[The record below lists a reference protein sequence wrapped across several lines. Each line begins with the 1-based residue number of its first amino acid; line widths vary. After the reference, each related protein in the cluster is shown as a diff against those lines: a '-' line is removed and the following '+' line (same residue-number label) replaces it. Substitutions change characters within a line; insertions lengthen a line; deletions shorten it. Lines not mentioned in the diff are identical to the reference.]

1 MKIDL
6 RAEEITTIL
15 RRQLDRFT
23 PGMEPEEVGTVLS
36 VGDGIAHVH
45 GLGRVMSGEMLE
57 FGEGGP
63 GIALNLEEDNVGV
76 AIFGEDFRVKEGDT
90 VRRTTRIASVPVA
103 TILVTPIASAMARK
117 RRVASRVRRK
127 LSGRIAP
134 VSASFSPRRQSD
146 FSLKRGIGARPSWS

>member
-57 FGEGGP
+57 FGEGVP

-90 VRRTTRIASVPVA
+90 VRRTTRIASVPVG
-103 TILVTPIASAMARK
+103 PHAM
-117 RRVASRVRRK
+117 
-127 LSGRIAP
+127 GRIVDALMKTAETISNFS
-134 VSASFSPRRQSD
+134 SARTRENP
-146 FSLKRGIGARPSWS
+146 